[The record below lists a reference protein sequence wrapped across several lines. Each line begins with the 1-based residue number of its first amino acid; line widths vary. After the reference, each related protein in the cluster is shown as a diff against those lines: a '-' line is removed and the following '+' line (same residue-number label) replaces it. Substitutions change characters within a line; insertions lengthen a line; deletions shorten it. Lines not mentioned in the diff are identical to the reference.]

1 MINSRYAPKTPAET
15 LAQSREQ
22 KLRQEKESV
31 TRLVGRL
38 RWKAELL
45 MASYY
50 KASEIV
56 RAVDAQQNGH
66 SGLDA
71 ASVSSHRTR
80 SLSEA
85 NSGKIQAE
93 AMFKV
98 DFFEF
103 YTLLERYI
111 TTCLTIFGVNISGF
125 APQTNVN
132 ALRYITNPDLHRTQP
147 MASHAF
153 HANLLEALDD
163 DKCQLH
169 ASFGIHHVRV
179 ELGLA
184 KEFRNAWKNAD
195 ERMIASKWDEED
207 RTQKN
212 ITLTD
217 AQLERMLRALVE
229 GAEHAH
235 GLVQAHTATTANG
248 TGFTSRDFEPQSYSS
263 KTNGHLD
270 DRPLEYMNDAMDL
283 D

>member
-66 SGLDA
+66 SGLDV
-71 ASVSSHRTR
+71 ASVSSHGTR

-248 TGFTSRDFEPQSYSS
+248 TGFRSRDFEPQSYSPN
-263 KTNGHLD
+263 TNDYLD